1 MPDRDWQTHY
11 ESGTPPWETGQTSQE
26 LARVIAEQKIEPCR
40 VIELGCGSGI
50 NAVWL
55 AQQGF
60 EVTALDFTPLAIE
73 KARQRAA
80 AAGVPVRFV
89 QADVLNLSAEFE
101 PFPHSTDSSITVEF
115 DVFKPAGSTVTCLVR
130 ALDLQSSEVGR
141 AEVPVTS
148 TQPDANVVYRLA
160 VTERPNTAEVAS
172 CRLDQNSS
180 DSLSGQ

>member
-1 MPDRDWQTHY
+1 MTQSRPATAG
-11 ESGTPPWETGQTSQE
+11 EPLGAEE
-26 LARVIAEQKIEPCR
+26 L
-40 VIELGCGSGI
+40 
-50 NAVWL
+50 L
-55 AQQGF
+55 AQRYGPARRTSPVLIFAVFVSAILFVGWVVWAGF
-60 EVTALDFTPLAIE
+60 H
-73 KARQRAA
+73 
-80 AAGVPVRFV
+80 
-89 QADVLNLSAEFE
+89 QADQDVRWRTVGYSN
-101 PFPHSTDSSITVEF
+101 STDSSITVEF